1 MNFWVALA
9 IFLISV
15 LDDILYV
22 FFVRRV
28 MQGSKFTAALLSGIL
43 TALVSVEGYAQFV
56 VHPGYI
62 VVNSMGSA
70 VGCPVAM
77 LLEDWLPKRK
87 PPRNKKT
94 GRFKPIPATSQFQRG
109 DKT

>member
-1 MNFWVALA
+1 MNPWLVIL
-9 IFLISV
+9 IFLLSV

-28 MQGSKFTAALLSGIL
+28 MQGSRFTAAILSGVL
-43 TALVSVEGYAQFV
+43 TALVSVEGYASFV

-62 VVNSMGSA
+62 VVNSMGSV
-70 VGCPVAM
+70 VGCPLAM
-77 LLEDWLPKRK
+77 MLEEWLPKRK
-87 PPRNKKT
+87 QPRSKKT
-94 GRFKPIPATSQFQRG
+94 GKFKPLPATSQFQRG